1 MSEITKKAL
10 AASLKKLLSKK
21 ELSKI
26 TISNITDD
34 CGVNRQTFYYH
45 FKDIYDLLE
54 WIYLNEVIQ
63 PMNGKDT
70 YDNWQ
75 QGFLSIFEY
84 ILENK
89 EFVRNTYDS
98 ISRDYFLRFV
108 YNQTTILLM
117 NVIDEQSKNINVSS
131 EDKKFIANF
140 YKYGFVGIIQEW
152 IEDGMKEQPENII
165 KKLNNIIEGDLEKA
179 LDNLKYSK

>member
-63 PMNGKDT
+63 PMNGNDT

-89 EFVRNTYDS
+89 EFVRNTYDP
-98 ISRDYFLRFV
+98 ICRDYFLRFV
-108 YNQTTILLM
+108 YKQTTILLM
-117 NVIDEQSKNINVSS
+117 NVIDEQSKDINVSS

-152 IEDGMKEQPENII
+152 IENGMKEKPEDII
-165 KKLNNIIEGDLEKA
+165 KKLNNIIEGNFEKA
-179 LDNLKYSK
+179 LDNLKCSK

>member
-1 MSEITKKAL
+1 
-10 AASLKKLLSKK
+10 
-21 ELSKI
+21 
-26 TISNITDD
+26 
-34 CGVNRQTFYYH
+34 
-45 FKDIYDLLE
+45 
-54 WIYLNEVIQ
+54 
-63 PMNGKDT
+63 MNGKDT

-179 LDNLKYSK
+179 LDNLKCSK